1 MILLDFSNIIIGSIM
16 IAHKTSESDVTSE
29 EFIRHLV
36 LNSIRNYRVKYRQKY
51 GEIVICTDF
60 LSSWRKE
67 EFKYYKANRKIVR
80 DKQER
85 KDGMDWKS
93 LFKTINEIIN
103 EIDTYFPYK
112 VIVVPH
118 AEGDDVIAVL
128 AKNIHEKSIIISSD
142 KDFSQLHKFK
152 HIKQYSPI
160 QKKMLNTADP
170 YKYLKEHIIRG
181 DKGDGIPNV
190 LSSDSCIVDGTRQ
203 KPISKKKLD
212 VWMEEPDMTMANGFG
227 DNWKRN
233 QRLIDFDY
241 IPEELSKTIMS
252 DYNKDKKFNEMPGRF
267 TSYFV
272 KNKLNYLME
281 CKGDFI
287 L

>member
-16 IAHKTSESDVTSE
+16 IAHKTSDQDTVSE

-36 LNSIRNYRVKYRQKY
+36 LNSIRNYRVKYRSKY

-67 EFKYYKANRKIVR
+67 QFKYYKANRKKVR
-80 DKQER
+80 EKQE
-85 KDGMDWKS
+85 KKGGMDWKA
-93 LFKTINEIIN
+93 LFSIIN
-103 EIDTYFPYK
+103 KIIEEIDEYFPYK
-112 VIVVPH
+112 VISVPH
-118 AEGDDVIAVL
+118 AEGDDVIGVL
-128 AKNIHEKSIIISSD
+128 CKNIEENSIIISSD

-152 HIKQYSPI
+152 YIKQYSPI
-160 QKKMLNTADP
+160 QKKMVVTPDP

-181 DKGDGIPNV
+181 DKGDGIPNI
-190 LSSDSCIVDGTRQ
+190 LSDDDCILEGVRQ
-203 KPISKKKLD
+203 KPISKKKIAI
-212 VWMEEPDMTMANGFG
+212 WMNEPDMTHV
-227 DNWKRN
+227 DPRWKRN
-233 QRLIDFDY
+233 QMLIDFDY
-241 IPEELSKTIMS
+241 IPKDISDTILSE
-252 DYNKDKKFNEMPGRF
+252 YNKTKKNNEMPGRF

-281 CKGDFI
+281 HKGDFV